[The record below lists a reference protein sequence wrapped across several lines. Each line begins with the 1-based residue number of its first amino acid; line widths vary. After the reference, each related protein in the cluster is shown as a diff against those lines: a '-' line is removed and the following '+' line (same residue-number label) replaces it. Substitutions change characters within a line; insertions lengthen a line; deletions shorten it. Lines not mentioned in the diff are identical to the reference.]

1 MATTEATRAG
11 EFLLSEANGTRS
23 RESVTVTGGSYPA
36 GQVLGK
42 VTASGKYAAYDDTAN
57 DGTEVAAGV
66 LYDAVDAS
74 TAEATGVAIV
84 RDAEVKGALLTDNDA
99 AGTADLAS
107 AGIIVR

>member
-42 VTASGKYAAYDDTAN
+42 VTASGKYAAYDGDAT

-74 TAEATGVAIV
+74 TADATGVAIV

-99 AGTADLAS
+99 DGTADLA
-107 AGIIVR
+107 AVGIIVR

>member
-42 VTASGKYAAYDDTAN
+42 VTASGKYATTAMPP
-57 DGTEVAAGV
+57 
-66 LYDAVDAS
+66 
-74 TAEATGVAIV
+74 TAPKSQPACFMT
-84 RDAEVKGALLTDNDA
+84 R
-99 AGTADLAS
+99 
-107 AGIIVR
+107 